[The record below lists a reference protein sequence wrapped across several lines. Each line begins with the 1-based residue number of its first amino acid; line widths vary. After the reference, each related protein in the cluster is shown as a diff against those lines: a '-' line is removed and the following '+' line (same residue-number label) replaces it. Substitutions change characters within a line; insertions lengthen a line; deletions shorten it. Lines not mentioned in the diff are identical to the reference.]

1 MTLHLLQVP
10 IFPIVISPYW
20 DFFSSKEKKF
30 TPGKWRTISPFAEVV
45 GMEQVRAGG
54 LYEGH

>member
-10 IFPIVISPYW
+10 IFPVVISPYW

-30 TPGKWRTISPFAEVV
+30 TPGKLRTRSPIAEAV
-45 GMEQVRAGG
+45 GMGHVRAGG
-54 LYEGH
+54 LYEGL